1 MRPFPRRKFLKISGA
16 VAAQVMTPI
25 GLSSA
30 LGREADRKPPNIMFF
45 LIDDMGWM
53 DSEVYG
59 STYYESPS
67 QQRLAREGMM
77 FTQAYVQP
85 LCSPTR
91 AAIMSGQYPG
101 ARLHMHK
108 AITRGSRPNPKVPD
122 SAGSRFKMCWPE
134 SRSNLPLNTR
144 TIAEELKDA
153 GYQTWFLG
161 KWHLGNARYY
171 PKKQGFD
178 LNIAVGGAGPAG
190 GYFAPWRIPE
200 IDPGKNGEYICERLT
215 KEACS
220 LLETKGK
227 SDKPF
232 FMYFCHFNVHS
243 PYQAKPELIAQY
255 ENKAPG
261 KNGQRHPIMGGM
273 LHAMDD
279 SVGTV
284 LRKLDELGLAEETIV
299 IFLSDN
305 GGVHW
310 ANDKSPKYKGLPITS
325 NAPLRGGKCCFY
337 EGGVRVPMIVR
348 WPGKVEAGS
357 RCGTPVHAV
366 DIYPTLAELA
376 GAKPPGEKVLDGE
389 SIVPLLTGTG
399 SLKREALYCHFPRS
413 STTAGTVGGS
423 FVRKGDYKLIRL
435 WGEGTANTE
444 HAYELYNLRN
454 DLSESNNLAK
464 KMPEKVKAMSAMLDK
479 WLTETSAL
487 IPKPNPNYKHTP
499 TSDKKGAI

>member
-1 MRPFPRRKFLKISGA
+1 MLGAGAAMGMMPMGVQSVLGAGASKRR
-16 VAAQVMTPI
+16 
-25 GLSSA
+25 
-30 LGREADRKPPNIMFF
+30 PNILFF

-101 ARLHMHK
+101 ARLHLHK
-108 AITRGSRPNPKVPD
+108 AITRGSHPDPKAPD
-122 SAGSRFKMCWPE
+122 SAGARFKMCWPQ
-134 SRSNLPLNTR
+134 SRSHMPLETR
-144 TIAEELKDA
+144 TVAEELGDA

-178 LNIAVGGAGPAG
+178 LNVGAGGAGPGG

-200 IDPGKNGEYICERLT
+200 IDQGEDGEYICERLT
-215 KEACS
+215 KEACK
-220 LLETKGK
+220 LLETRGKGG
-227 SDKPF
+227 KPF
-232 FMYFCHFNVHS
+232 FMYFCHFNVHA
-243 PYQAKPELIAQY
+243 PYEAKPALVEQY
-255 ENKAPG
+255 KKKAPG
-261 KNGQRHPIMGGM
+261 ENGQRHPVMGGM

-279 SVGTV
+279 SVGAV
-284 LRKLDELGLAEETIV
+284 LKKLDELGLAEETIV

-310 ANDKSPKYKGLPITS
+310 ANDKVRKYAGVPITS
-325 NAPLRGGKCCFY
+325 NVPLRGGKCCFY

-348 WPGKVEAGS
+348 WPGKAKAGS
-357 RCGTPVHAV
+357 RCETPVHAV
-366 DIYPTLAELA
+366 DMYPTLSEIA
-376 GAKPPGEKVLDGE
+376 GARPPGDKVLDGE
-389 SIVPLLTGTG
+389 SIVPLLTGAG
-399 SLKREALYCHFPRS
+399 SLKREALYCHFPRQ

-423 FVRKGDYKLIRL
+423 FVRTGDYKLIRL
-435 WGEGTANTE
+435 WGEGATSGE
-444 HAYELYNLRN
+444 HGYELYNLRE
-454 DLSESNNLAK
+454 DIGESKNLAE
-464 KMPEKVKAMSAMLDK
+464 KMPEKVREMSAMLDE
-479 WLTETSAL
+479 WLAKTGAL
-487 IPKPNPNYKHTP
+487 IPKPNPNYKP
-499 TSDKKGAI
+499 GPASRERGANG